1 MVPMQSISNTKS
13 AQPRVSDAQII
24 AFVRRF
30 IAEHGYP
37 PTMREIMAG
46 IGLRSTSAVSYRLS
60 RLEERGHI
68 ERDAAVPRGIRL
80 TQQAKV

>member
-1 MVPMQSISNTKS
+1 MPMSSNTRGAK
-13 AQPRVSDAQII
+13 PRVSDAQII

-37 PTMREIMAG
+37 PTVREIMVG
-46 IGLRSTSAVSYRLS
+46 VGLRSTSAVSYRLT

-68 ERDAAVPRGIRL
+68 ERDYAVPRGIRL
-80 TQQAKV
+80 TSKRNV